1 MKSLVIKFY
10 KKAKSNSNIFYII
23 VGYKKVKSSFL
34 ERLGVLNLMRPR
46 LLLVNVRRL
55 GFWLNKGAVLQ
66 TNVKKYL
73 VKMIKK

>member
-1 MKSLVIKFY
+1 
-10 KKAKSNSNIFYII
+10 
-23 VGYKKVKSSFL
+23 
-34 ERLGVLNLMRPR
+34 VLNLMRPR